1 MRIKG
6 APVCVVA
13 IGMGAIEQLNEGTE
27 VSNCICRRVHSCIYM
42 GCAMCLNMSVCY
54 NYSVCIYTQVYTV

>member
-6 APVCVVA
+6 APVYVVA

-27 VSNCICRRVHSCIYM
+27 VSNCICRRVHSCIYIWDVR
-42 GCAMCLNMSVCY
+42 CA
-54 NYSVCIYTQVYTV
+54 